1 MSSSMEQMTLSRV
14 KVAIW
19 YEYLTGRMTYDFA
32 CDLYEVLLP
41 ATNALKLEAK

>member
-1 MSSSMEQMTLSRV
+1 MRTAMEQLLRV

-32 CDLYEVLLP
+32 CDLYEILLVP
-41 ATNALKLEAK
+41 TNAIKLEGE